1 MGIWAKKSSWEWG
14 VGGSLHNSYN
24 PVLQDSTTTSPE
36 FLLIGNM
43 THDPA
48 NCPLH
53 TKETD
58 KPS

>member
-1 MGIWAKKSSWEWG
+1 MGIWAKKIKSGVG
-14 VGGSLHNSYN
+14 VGGPLHNSYN
-24 PVLQDSTTTSPE
+24 PVLQDSTTSPE